1 MKERHMET
9 GPPSVPGCWPA
20 NRKYPNPGSPA
31 KLGRPPHRP
40 PRSCSPPA
48 RAAGAQAAW
57 LRGALADQALG
68 IIVSN

>member
-1 MKERHMET
+1 MET
-9 GPPSVPGCWPA
+9 GPPSIPGCWPA
-20 NRKYPNPGSPA
+20 NRKCPNPGFPA
-31 KLGRPPHRP
+31 KLGRPPPHP
-40 PRSCSPPA
+40 CSPPA